1 MKPRVLILV
10 GPTGVGKTALSLE
23 VAQKLNVV
31 EIVSADSRQIYK
43 LMDIGT
49 AKPSREELAIVPHH
63 FIDIKYPDE
72 YYSAGQFG
80 RDARLKIAELLA
92 KDRQPLVVGGSGLY
106 IQALVDGFFEKEIF
120 DPQVKARLKTEIEQ
134 HGLSVLYN
142 RLLQVDPNYAQKIH
156 PNDGHRIVR
165 ALEVYELTGEPFSL
179 FQEQERHAADFEPVM
194 VGLSMDRAKLYRII
208 EARVDRM
215 LAQGLVDEV
224 RHLLQRGYNS
234 QLNSLQTVGYR
245 EVFDYLEQKSSYDD
259 MVSLIKQHS
268 RNYAKRQMTWFRKDH
283 RITWIDVSD
292 LDSVDRYRQEIVPQI
307 LKIWSASS

>member
-92 KDRQPLVVGGSGLY
+92 QDRQPLVVGGSGLY
-106 IQALVDGFFEKEIF
+106 VQALVDGFFEKEIF
-120 DPQVKARLKTEIEQ
+120 DPQVKARLKTAIEQ
-134 HGLSVLYN
+134 NGLSVLYHK
-142 RLLQVDPNYAQKIH
+142 LQQVDPTYAQKIH

-165 ALEVYELTGEPFSL
+165 ALEVYELTGEPFSR
-179 FQEQERHAADFEPVM
+179 FQKQERHAADFEPVM
-194 VGLSMDRAKLYRII
+194 VGLFMDRAKLYRII
-208 EARVDRM
+208 DARVERM

-224 RHLLQRGYNS
+224 RHLLQRGYSS

-245 EVFDYLEQKSSYDD
+245 EVFDYLEQKTSYDD

-292 LDSVDRYRQEIVPQI
+292 VGSLDRYRQVIVPQI
-307 LKIWSASS
+307 LQIWSASS